1 MRTLVLSRVILPVC
15 WVGTATA
22 SPSVIICRSFFSQCC
37 SYARLHIRTHVND
50 FRIPANF
57 DQVMARRSSR
67 LVSGGYY
74 HSDEES
80 DSSSVT
86 NISYREN
93 PVKVFKKKS
102 GGRRSASRTSSNG
115 SSASPETP
123 VPEPGLTAGS
133 APTLSPLRS
142 VTFAP
147 TAPTPRPALTP
158 SSPQNHTSKQC
169 HSMTPERS
177 PSPGHCD
184 AGLPPLQHES
194 KSKEQSQSGA
204 DSSGYSSAEG
214 PYRKPSPATSTTRT
228 PPSSSG
234 AAPSPGYRSRINDAF
249 SNLMNSASVMAAHA
263 HRKVLHV
270 TSSANNSVRDRTK
283 KALLLALLLLI
294 ILMCIWLLLP
304 LFTSF
309 VVRTQPGIRPGTI
322 PIPVV
327 DSDVVSAAVQVKM
340 QDFLVELQRKQEQ
353 LLCQLKEKHQLDVDF
368 LKAKIE
374 AADSD
379 IRRHLEQEVSGLG
392 KQMEDHQT
400 DSRSAAASLSLKI
413 QTLETQNAKLSQEL
427 SSMQATP
434 APDSVHNQLT
444 PELQLAM
451 EKWLTDRIQ
460 EQEANRLE
468 VKVDCKECRRP
479 EADKM
484 PDFALETQGASIVS
498 TRCSETY
505 RIRSACITL
514 FGFPLWYPSES
525 PRTVIQ
531 GYPVLLPGKC
541 WAFHGVQGTLVVS
554 LSHPIRISHVTLDH
568 LPRYNSPTGHI
579 DSAPKDFEVYGLKN
593 DTEEGALLGAFFYDE
608 DGASTQTF
616 KLPNPSDEVYRF
628 VELRVLSN
636 WGHVE
641 YTCLYRFRVHGMLA
655 YV

>member
-1 MRTLVLSRVILPVC
+1 MRAVIQTSCLLGRDCHSFPFCHHLPL
-15 WVGTATA
+15 
-22 SPSVIICRSFFSQCC
+22 FFSQCC
-37 SYARLHIRTHVND
+37 SYARLHIQTHVND
-50 FRIPANF
+50 LRIPANF

-102 GGRRSASRTSSNG
+102 GGRRSASRTSSNC

-158 SSPQNHTSKQC
+158 SPPQNHTSKQC
-169 HSMTPERS
+169 YSMTPERS
-177 PSPGHCD
+177 SSPGHCG
-184 AGLPPLQHES
+184 ARLPPRS
-194 KSKEQSQSGA
+194 KIKEQSQSGV

-214 PYRKPSPATSTTRT
+214 PYRKPSPAPSTTRS
-228 PPSSSG
+228 PPGNSG
-234 AAPSPGYRSRINDAF
+234 AAPSPGYRSRISGAF

-263 HRKVLHV
+263 HRKVLHL
-270 TSSANNSVRDRTK
+270 TSSVRDRTK

-294 ILMCIWLLLP
+294 ILLCIWLLLP
-304 LFTSF
+304 FLTSF
-309 VVRTQPGIRPGTI
+309 VVRTQPEIRPSTFHTT
-322 PIPVV
+322 VV
-327 DSDVVSAAVQVKM
+327 DPDVVSAAVQAKM
-340 QDFLVELQRKQEQ
+340 QDFLVALQLKQEQ
-353 LLCQLKEKHQLDVDF
+353 LLCQLKEKHQLDMDF

-374 AADSD
+374 ADSD
-379 IRRHLEQEVSGLG
+379 IRRLLQQEVSGLG
-392 KQMEDHQT
+392 KQMENHQM
-400 DSRSAAASLSLKI
+400 DSRSTAASLSLKI

-434 APDSVHNQLT
+434 PPDSAHNQLT

-451 EKWLTDRIQ
+451 EKWLIDRIK
-460 EQEANRLE
+460 EQETNKLE
-468 VKVDCKECRRP
+468 VKMDCTGCRRP

-505 RIRSACITL
+505 RIRSACIVL

-541 WAFHGVQGTLVVS
+541 WAFHGVQGSLVIS

-593 DTEEGALLGAFFYDE
+593 DTEEGTLLGTFFYDE
-608 DGASTQTF
+608 DGESTQTF

-641 YTCLYRFRVHGMLA
+641 YTCLYRFRVHGKLA
-655 YV
+655 AHV

>member
-1 MRTLVLSRVILPVC
+1 
-15 WVGTATA
+15 
-22 SPSVIICRSFFSQCC
+22 
-37 SYARLHIRTHVND
+37 
-50 FRIPANF
+50 
-57 DQVMARRSSR
+57 MARRSSR

-102 GGRRSASRTSSNG
+102 GSRRSASRTSSNG
-115 SSASPETP
+115 SSASPGTP
-123 VPEPGLTAGS
+123 VPEPGLTAGR

-142 VTFAP
+142 VSFAP

-158 SSPQNHTSKQC
+158 SSSQNHTSKRC
-169 HSMTPERS
+169 HSLTPERS
-177 PSPGHCD
+177 PSPGHCS
-184 AGLPPLQHES
+184 AALSPLQHRS
-194 KSKEQSQSGA
+194 KSKERSKSGA

-214 PYRKPSPATSTTRT
+214 PYRKPSPATSTTSS
-228 PPSSSG
+228 PPGSTG
-234 AAPSPGYRSRINDAF
+234 PAFSPGYRRRISDAF

-263 HRKVLHV
+263 HRKVLQV
-270 TSSANNSVRDRTK
+270 TSSVKDLVTWDRTK
-283 KALLLALLLLI
+283 KVLLFALLLII

-309 VVRTQPGIRPGTI
+309 VVRTQPEFRPGAI
-322 PIPVV
+322 PTSVV
-327 DSDVVSAAVQVKM
+327 DPRVVSAAVQAEM
-340 QDFLVELQRKQEQ
+340 QDFLVELQLKQEQ
-353 LLCQLKEKHQLDVDF
+353 LLCQLNEKHQLDVDF

-374 AADSD
+374 ATDSD
-379 IRRHLEQEVSGLG
+379 MRRHLELEVSGLE
-392 KQMEDHQT
+392 KQMEYHQT

-434 APDSVHNQLT
+434 APDSAHNQLT

-451 EKWLTDRIQ
+451 EKWLTDRIK
-460 EQEANRLE
+460 EQEASR
-468 VKVDCKECRRP
+468 VKLDGTECGRP
-479 EADKM
+479 EADRM

-541 WAFHGVQGTLVVS
+541 WAFHGVQGTLVIS

-608 DGASTQTF
+608 DGESTQTF

-636 WGHVE
+636 WGHME
-641 YTCLYRFRVHGMLA
+641 YTCLYRFRVHGTIA